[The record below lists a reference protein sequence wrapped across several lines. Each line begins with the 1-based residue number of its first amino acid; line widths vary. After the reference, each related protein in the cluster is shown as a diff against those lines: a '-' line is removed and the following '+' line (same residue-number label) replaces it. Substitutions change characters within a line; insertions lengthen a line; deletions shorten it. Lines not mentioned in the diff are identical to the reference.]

1 MCVGVPGRI
10 LEMTDG
16 EFRFGKV
23 AFGETV
29 KDVSLALVP
38 HAVVGDYV
46 LVNLGTAVHTMD
58 EAEANEVMDLLE
70 AFAGSLEERPE
81 RCAPGGQI

>member
-10 LEMTDG
+10 LSTTDG
-16 EFRFGKV
+16 DFRFAKV
-23 AFGETV
+23 AFGEVV

-46 LVNLGTAVHTMD
+46 LVNMGTAVHTLD
-58 EAEANEVMDLLE
+58 EEEAMELMDLLE
-70 AFAGSLEERPE
+70 EFAGSLEERPE
-81 RCAPGGQI
+81 RSPQAR

>member
-10 LEMTDG
+10 LEATEGD
-16 EFRFGKV
+16 FRMAKV

-29 KDVSLALVP
+29 KDISLALVP
-38 HAVVGDYV
+38 HARVGDYV
-46 LVNLGTAVHTMD
+46 LVNLGSAIQTLD

-70 AFAGSLEERPE
+70 AFAESLEERPE
-81 RCAPGGQI
+81 RSGAGFL